1 MPIVRR
7 RLLAGMAATVIAAGA
22 APSVALAAP
31 AAPAVVPGAQPP
43 GPVHLHGGHVHRRHL
58 VPARLSGG
66 SRDYRVAVR
75 GPRHIRFFYRHG
87 QAPASGWRR
96 WKIRAGRTGEYR
108 TVYSGHRP
116 GSAAWTR
123 YRAVTRARRCH

>member
-7 RLLAGMAATVIAAGA
+7 GLLAGMAATVIAAGA
-22 APSVALAAP
+22 APSVALAGAGG
-31 AAPAVVPGAQPP
+31 PAVVLVSQLAPSIGRGARSPSAS
-43 GPVHLHGGHVHRRHL
+43 GTRRI
-58 VPARLSGG
+58 SGG

-108 TVYSGHRP
+108 TVDGHRP
-116 GSAAWTR
+116 GSAAWR
-123 YRAVTRARRCH
+123 GIAR